1 MPISEVWKTF
11 EVRYRGAEKYG
22 FRVVH
27 VVSLIREVGLRLS
40 IAFEIQLSSLCVRFA
55 LTLPTAKSGG
65 LHLSKIFENEFSSS
79 AFGLH

>member
-1 MPISEVWKTF
+1 MDF
-11 EVRYRGAEKYG
+11 GLCMLY
-22 FRVVH
+22 
-27 VVSLIREVGLRLS
+27 LCIREVRLRLS

-55 LTLPTAKSGG
+55 LDIAYGEVR